1 MNKLLTRMATAI
13 VLVAILLV
21 VFFRFPDTAAVGLLG
36 VFVVAAAWEWGG
48 FQGRPGPLLRVVFA
62 VLIALSLVG
71 LTRVAPGGWQT
82 DLALGIGLVWWAI
95 ATVLVLRF
103 PITIAPLWRLS
114 CGLLVLLPAWV
125 GMLVLLRSPQG
136 GPQLLLLALA
146 VVWAADI
153 GAYAAGRRFGRHRLA
168 PRVSPGKTWEGVGG
182 GLGATAIVAW
192 VGAWVLQLP
201 TLLLVSIALIA
212 AAISVV
218 GDLTV
223 SIFKRLAGL
232 KDSGSLFPGHGGVL
246 DRIDGVA
253 AAMPIFA
260 LLARQTGLLAG

>member
-1 MNKLLTRMATAI
+1 MNKLLTRIVTAV
-13 VLVAILLV
+13 VLVVILLV

-48 FQGRPGPLLRVVFA
+48 FEGRPGPLLRVIFA
-62 VLIALSLVG
+62 LVIAASIAG
-71 LTRVAPGGWQT
+71 LARVVPGGWQT
-82 DLALGIGLVWWAI
+82 DLALGIGLAWWGI
-95 ATVLVLRF
+95 ATILVLRF
-103 PITIAPLWRLS
+103 PVAIAPAWRLV

-146 VVWAADI
+146 VIWAADI

-182 GLGATAIVAW
+182 GLVATAMVAAT
-192 VGAWVLQLP
+192 GAWVLQLSMP
-201 TLLLVSIALIA
+201 LLVGIALVA
-212 AAISVV
+212 AAVSVI

-260 LLARQTGLLAG
+260 LCAGQAGLLVG